1 MSAVWRASRAAVK
14 RRRLQTFVIGLVV
27 LCSTTTILLGLGLL
41 TAASAPFD
49 EAFAQQRGAHTVA
62 AFDLT
67 KTSSAQVARTGRRPG
82 VEAAAGPFGQA
93 VLEMP
98 KDWLWMSAGSLTVVG
113 RAEPDGPVDR
123 IHLLQGRWATAP
135 GEIVVNWPIDGT
147 PGPGWLGTKLKA
159 RGTPTLTV
167 VGFAT
172 SMSKS
177 AGAWV
182 SPEQM
187 TALHPTTAQMLYR
200 FSDASTDEQLRTDL
214 TTATAALPAGSLA
227 SAQSYLTLKRAFSA
241 QADAYLP
248 FMTLFGVLGLLV
260 SVLIVGNVVSGAVV
274 SGYRHIGV
282 LKSLGFTPNQV
293 MAVYLTMVCVP
304 AFVGCVIGTLIGNVA
319 ARPIL
324 RVAFSGIETGS
335 ASIGISWWPSFLC
348 LMGVPALVV
357 LAAVIPAVRAHRL
370 SAAQAITAGSAPRA
384 GRGLRVQ
391 RRLSGTRLPR
401 AVSLGLGQPFARPA
415 RSLLT
420 MAAIVLGVTTVT
432 LTTGLTSTMV
442 AYGNAGKGDGAARI
456 DVQAGSATTGQTA
469 PKPNDRQIEEHLR
482 SLPGA
487 AQVTARALTKTRLA
501 GYTQTVFANFYRGD
515 TEDLA
520 AEIVKGHWPTGAG
533 QAAAGP
539 AFLKQHGL
547 SVGDQATIQLNG
559 KQASVTIV
567 GELMEGNAQALDSNW
582 QTLTQ
587 LDPTAQAA
595 EYSVRLTHGADV
607 QSYIEAVGAADPG
620 LRLTQQR
627 SDSTATTTVV
637 TFAAV
642 FTALLTVVAALG
654 VFNTVLLNIRERRR
668 DLGMLKSI
676 GMTPRQ
682 VTVMTVSSVAVLG
695 MVGGLLG
702 IPLGIVAH
710 RLVVDHVGVVSFPE
724 SMKHVWHV
732 PQLAALLLAGITI
745 AVLGALIP
753 ARSAARLTIAQVLH
767 NE

>member
-14 RRRLQTFVIGLVV
+14 RRRLQTLVIGLVV

-49 EAFAQQRGAHTVA
+49 KAFDQQRGAHTVA
-62 AFDLT
+62 AFDLE
-67 KTSSAQVARTGRRPG
+67 KASRAQLAQTARRPG

-98 KDWLWMSAGSLTVVG
+98 TDWLWMSAGSLAVVG
-113 RAEPDGPVDR
+113 RADPDDPVDR
-123 IHLLQGRWATAP
+123 IRLLEGRWATAP
-135 GEIVVNWPIDGT
+135 GEIVVNWPVDGT
-147 PGPGWLGTKLKA
+147 PGSGRLGTKLKA
-159 RGTPTLTV
+159 RGAPTLTV

-187 TALHPTTAQMLYR
+187 DRLHPATAQMLYR
-200 FSDASTDEQLRTDL
+200 FTNAETEQELRTGL
-214 TTATAALPAGSLA
+214 TTATAGLPAGSLTTT
-227 SAQSYLTLKRAFSA
+227 QSYLTLKRAFSA

-274 SGYRHIGV
+274 SGHRHIGV

-293 MAVYLTMVCVP
+293 VAVYLTMVSVP
-304 AFVGCVIGTLIGNVA
+304 AIIGCAFGTLIGNAVA
-319 ARPIL
+319 GPIL
-324 RVAFSGIETGS
+324 KVAFSGIETGS
-335 ASIGISWWPSFLC
+335 ASIGVSWWASAVC
-348 LMGVPALVV
+348 LVGMPALVV
-357 LAAVIPAVRAHRL
+357 VAALIPAVRAHRL
-370 SAAQAITAGSAPRA
+370 PAAQAITAGSAQRT
-384 GRGLRVQ
+384 GRGLRIQ

-401 AVSLGLGQPFARPA
+401 AVSLGLGQPFARPG

-442 AYGNAGKGDGAARI
+442 AYGNAGKGDGSARV
-456 DVQAGSATTGQTA
+456 DVQADVPARGHDA
-469 PKPNDRQIEEHLR
+469 PKPSDRQTEQRLR
-482 SLPGA
+482 SLSGGD
-487 AQVTARALTKTRLA
+487 QVTARALTKVRLA

-515 TEDLA
+515 TQDLA
-520 AEIVKGHWPTGAG
+520 SEIVKGHWPTRARE
-533 QAAAGP
+533 AAAGP
-539 AFLKQHGL
+539 AFLNQHGL
-547 SVGDQATIQLNG
+547 SVGDRVTIQLNG
-559 KQASVTIV
+559 KQAPVTIV

-582 QTLTQ
+582 RTLTQ
-587 LDPTAQAA
+587 LDPTTQAA
-595 EYSVRLTHGADV
+595 EYTVRLARGADA
-607 QSYIEAVGAADPG
+607 QRYITAVKAADPA
-620 LRLTQQR
+620 LRPTLR
-627 SDSTATTTVV
+627 HSDDTATTTVV
-637 TFAAV
+637 GFASV
-642 FTALLTVVAALG
+642 FTVLLTVVAALG

-682 VTVMTVSSVAVLG
+682 VMVMTVSSVAALG
-695 MVGGLLG
+695 SVGGLLG

-710 RLVVDHVGVVSFPE
+710 RLVVDHVGVISFPE
-724 SMKHVWHV
+724 SMKQVWHM
-732 PQLAALLLAGITI
+732 PQLAALVLAGVTI

-753 ARSAARLTIAQVLH
+753 ARSAARLTIANVLH

>member
-14 RRRLQTFVIGLVV
+14 RRRLQTLVIGLVV

-49 EAFAQQRGAHTVA
+49 KAFDQQRGAHAVA
-62 AFDLT
+62 AFDLET
-67 KTSSAQVARTGRRPG
+67 ASRAQLAQTAHRPG

-98 KDWLWMSAGSLTVVG
+98 DDWLWMSAGSLAVVG
-113 RAEPDGPVDR
+113 RADPDGPVDR
-123 IHLLQGRWATAP
+123 IRLLEGRWATAP
-135 GEIVVNWPIDGT
+135 GEIVVNWPVDGT
-147 PGPGWLGTKLKA
+147 PGPGRLGTELKA
-159 RGTPTLTV
+159 RGAPTLTV

-187 TALHPTTAQMLYR
+187 DRLNPATAQMLYR
-200 FSDASTDEQLRTDL
+200 FPNSATDQELRTGL
-214 TTATAALPAGSLA
+214 TSATAELPAGSLTTV
-227 SAQSYLTLKRAFSA
+227 QSYLALKRAFSA

-274 SGYRHIGV
+274 SGHRHIGV

-293 MAVYLTMVCVP
+293 VAVYLTMVSVP
-304 AFVGCVIGTLIGNVA
+304 AIIGCAVGTLIGNAVA
-319 ARPIL
+319 GPIL
-324 RVAFSGIETGS
+324 KVAFSGIETGS
-335 ASIGISWWPSFLC
+335 ASIGVSRWPSVVC
-348 LMGVPALVV
+348 LVGMPALVV
-357 LAAVIPAVRAHRL
+357 IAALIPALRAHRL
-370 SAAQAITAGSAPRA
+370 SAARAITAGSAPRT
-384 GRGLRVQ
+384 GRGLRIQ
-391 RRLSGTRLPR
+391 RRLGGTRLPR
-401 AVSLGLGQPFARPA
+401 AVSLGLGQPFTRPG

-432 LTTGLTSTMV
+432 LTTGLTGTMV
-442 AYGNAGKGDGAARI
+442 AYGNAGKGDGSARV
-456 DVQAGSATTGQTA
+456 DVQADA
-469 PKPNDRQIEEHLR
+469 PARNRNAPEPSDRQTEQRLR

-487 AQVTARALTKTRLA
+487 DQVTARALTKVSLA

-515 TEDLA
+515 TQDLA
-520 AEIVKGHWPTGAG
+520 SEIVTGHWPTRAG
-533 QAAAGP
+533 EAAAGP
-539 AFLKQHGL
+539 AFLSQHGL
-547 SVGDQATIQLNG
+547 SVGDRVIIQLNG
-559 KQASVTIV
+559 KQAPVTIV
-567 GELMEGNAQALDSNW
+567 GQLMEGNAQALDSNW
-582 QTLTQ
+582 QTLTR
-587 LDPTAQAA
+587 LDRTTQAA
-595 EYSVRLTHGADV
+595 EYTVRLTRGADA
-607 QSYIEAVGAADPG
+607 QRYIKAAKAADPA
-620 LRLTQQR
+620 LRPALR
-627 SDSTATTTVV
+627 HSDDSATTTVV
-637 TFAAV
+637 GFASV
-642 FTALLTVVAALG
+642 FTVLLTVVAALG

-682 VTVMTVSSVAVLG
+682 VMVMTVSSVAALG

-710 RLVVDHVGVVSFPE
+710 RLVVDHVGVISFPE
-724 SMKHVWHV
+724 SMKQVWHM
-732 PQLAALLLAGITI
+732 PQLAALVLAGVTI

-753 ARSAARLTIAQVLH
+753 ARSAARLTIAKVLH

>member
-14 RRRLQTFVIGLVV
+14 RRRLQTFVIALVV

-41 TAASAPFD
+41 TAASAPFAN
-49 EAFAQQRGAHTVA
+49 AFSQQRGAHTVA
-62 AFDLT
+62 VFDLT
-67 KTSSAQVARTGRRPG
+67 KASRAQLAQTARRPG

-98 KDWLWMSAGSLTVVG
+98 DDWLWMSAGSLSVVG
-113 RAEPDGPVDR
+113 RADPGGPVDR
-123 IHLLQGRWATAP
+123 IRLLEGRWATAP
-135 GEIVVNWPIDGT
+135 GEIVINWPVDGT
-147 PGPGWLGTKLKA
+147 PGPDRLGTKLTP
-159 RGTPTLTV
+159 RGAPPLTV

-187 TALHPTTAQMLYR
+187 DRLHPASAQMLYR
-200 FSDASTDEQLRTDL
+200 FTNAATDEEVRTGL
-214 TTATAALPAGSLA
+214 TEATAGLPAGSLTG
-227 SAQSYLTLKRAFSA
+227 AQSYLTLKRAFSA

-248 FMTLFGVLGLLV
+248 FMTLFGVLGLVV

-274 SGYRHIGV
+274 SGHRHIGV

-293 MAVYLTMVCVP
+293 VAVYLTMVSVP
-304 AFVGCVIGTLIGNVA
+304 AVIGCGIGTLIGNAVA
-319 ARPIL
+319 GPVL

-335 ASIGISWWPSFLC
+335 ASIGVSWWPSVLC
-348 LMGVPALVV
+348 LVGMPALVV
-357 LAAVIPAVRAHRL
+357 VAALIPAVRAHRL
-370 SAAQAITAGSAPRA
+370 PAAQAITAGSAPGT
-384 GRGLRVQ
+384 GRGLRIQ

-401 AVSLGLGQPFARPA
+401 AVSLGLGQPFARPG

-442 AYGNAGKGDGAARI
+442 AYQNAGKSDGAARI
-456 DVQAGSATTGQTA
+456 DVQADSPAHDRTTQTRD
-469 PKPNDRQIEEHLR
+469 DRQTEQRLR

-487 AQVTARALTKTRLA
+487 DQVTARALTKVSLA
-501 GYTQTVFANFYRGD
+501 GYTQTIFANFYRGD
-515 TEDLA
+515 TGDLA
-520 AEIVKGHWPTGAG
+520 SEIVTGHWPTAVG

-539 AFLKQHGL
+539 AFLNQHGL
-547 SVGDQATIQLNG
+547 SVGDRVTLQLNG
-559 KQASVTIV
+559 KQLPVTIV
-567 GELMEGNAQALDSNW
+567 GELMEGNTQALDSNW
-582 QTLTQ
+582 QTLSR
-587 LDPTAQAA
+587 LDPTTEAA
-595 EYSVRLTHGADV
+595 EYTIRLVPGADAAG
-607 QSYIEAVGAADPG
+607 YITAVKAADPA
-620 LRLTQQR
+620 LRPALR
-627 SDSTATTTVV
+627 HSDTTATTTVV
-637 TFAAV
+637 GFASV
-642 FTALLTVVAALG
+642 FTVLLTIVAALG

-682 VTVMTVSSVAVLG
+682 VTLMTVSSVAALG
-695 MVGGLLG
+695 AAGGLLG

-710 RLVVDHVGVVSFPE
+710 RLVVDHVGVISFPE
-724 SMKHVWHV
+724 SMKQVWHI
-732 PQLAALLLAGITI
+732 PQLAALVLAGVTI
-745 AVLGALIP
+745 AILGALIP
-753 ARSAARLTIAQVLH
+753 ARSAARLTIAKVLH

>member
-1 MSAVWRASRAAVK
+1 
-14 RRRLQTFVIGLVV
+14 
-27 LCSTTTILLGLGLL
+27 
-41 TAASAPFD
+41 
-49 EAFAQQRGAHTVA
+49 
-62 AFDLT
+62 
-67 KTSSAQVARTGRRPG
+67 
-82 VEAAAGPFGQA
+82 
-93 VLEMP
+93 
-98 KDWLWMSAGSLTVVG
+98 
-113 RAEPDGPVDR
+113 
-123 IHLLQGRWATAP
+123 
-135 GEIVVNWPIDGT
+135 
-147 PGPGWLGTKLKA
+147 
-159 RGTPTLTV
+159 
-167 VGFAT
+167 
-172 SMSKS
+172 
-177 AGAWV
+177 
-182 SPEQM
+182 
-187 TALHPTTAQMLYR
+187 
-200 FSDASTDEQLRTDL
+200 
-214 TTATAALPAGSLA
+214 
-227 SAQSYLTLKRAFSA
+227 
-241 QADAYLP
+241 
-248 FMTLFGVLGLLV
+248 
-260 SVLIVGNVVSGAVV
+260 
-274 SGYRHIGV
+274 
-282 LKSLGFTPNQV
+282 
-293 MAVYLTMVCVP
+293 
-304 AFVGCVIGTLIGNVA
+304 
-319 ARPIL
+319 
-324 RVAFSGIETGS
+324 
-335 ASIGISWWPSFLC
+335 
-348 LMGVPALVV
+348 
-357 LAAVIPAVRAHRL
+357 
-370 SAAQAITAGSAPRA
+370 
-384 GRGLRVQ
+384 
-391 RRLSGTRLPR
+391 
-401 AVSLGLGQPFARPA
+401 
-415 RSLLT
+415 

-442 AYGNAGKGDGAARI
+442 AYGSAGKGDGAARI
-456 DVQAGSATTGQTA
+456 DVQAGSPTTDQTA
-469 PKPNDRQIEEHLR
+469 PKLNDRQTEQHLR

-487 AQVTARALTKTRLA
+487 DQVTARALTKTRLA

-582 QTLTQ
+582 QTLTR

-595 EYSVRLTHGADV
+595 EYSVRLADGADV
-607 QSYIEAVGAADPG
+607 QSYIKAVRTADPG
-620 LRLTQQR
+620 LHLTQQR

-637 TFAAV
+637 TFASV

-724 SMKHVWHV
+724 SMKQVWHV
-732 PQLAALLLAGITI
+732 PQLATLLLAGVTI

-767 NE
+767 TE